1 MRKADPEQEILF
13 KNDLRDVMKELKE
26 KTGVIL
32 HELTYLYIACALD
45 EELPSCSYCD
55 IPCEAD
61 TYFLEDSHFNVV
73 YFGAVLRYIIA
84 LVPLLTL
91 KKEYERANNMLRR
104 TNFYFQRLLKD
115 TKRLAFIANLL
126 INSQYEIDECK
137 NQLSL
142 IDECKKQPSLIER
155 FVDDSWN
162 SFKCNITLNVN
173 ARNYV
178 DKTYFYFAAL
188 FMADIFLRFD
198 QIGRCKSLLN
208 ELDELHD
215 EHFNEHNDFGNCCL
229 KPLREYLK
237 KKAQNQR
244 CGLPCFYMNESVQF
258 RIFMAFGY
266 YRLDKTIIDCRN
278 QCTCNWNNRL
288 RSLVFNKY

>member
-1 MRKADPEQEILF
+1 MMCKADPEQEILF
-13 KNDLRDVMKELKE
+13 KNALRDVMKELKE
-26 KTGVIL
+26 KPGVIL

-45 EELPSCSYCD
+45 EELPSCGYCD

-73 YFGAVLRYIIA
+73 YFGAVLRYVIA

-91 KKEYERANNMLRR
+91 KKEFERANNMLRR
-104 TNFYFQRLLKD
+104 TNFYFQRFLKD

-126 INSQYEIDECK
+126 INSQYD
-137 NQLSL
+137 
-142 IDECKKQPSLIER
+142 IDECKKQSSLVER

-178 DKTYFYFAAL
+178 DKCYFYFAAL
-188 FMADIFLRFD
+188 FMADVFLRFD
-198 QIGRCKSLLN
+198 QISRCKSLLN

-237 KKAQNQR
+237 KKAQNQH
-244 CGLPCFYMNESVQF
+244 CGLPRFYMNKSVQF
-258 RIFMAFGY
+258 RIFMAFGN
-266 YRLDKTIIDCRN
+266 YRLNKTINDCKN
-278 QCTCNWNNRL
+278 QCTWIWNYRL
-288 RSLVFNKY
+288 RSLVISKY